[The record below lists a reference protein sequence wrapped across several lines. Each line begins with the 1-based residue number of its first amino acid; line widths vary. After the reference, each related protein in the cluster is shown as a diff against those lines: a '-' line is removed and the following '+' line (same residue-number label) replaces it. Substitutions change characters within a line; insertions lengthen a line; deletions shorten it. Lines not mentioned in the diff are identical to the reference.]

1 MLLIDLF
8 WLCLCFPGYALA
20 RRCWPGL
27 HDAGLLAVIASS
39 VLGTFLLLSPVSML
53 CYAVGAPVA
62 VFSAAVALSVVVG
75 VAYCVRVRAD
85 RALIAGLRRENLV
98 AWILLAGLLWLQ
110 VRVGAYFGGDATF
123 HLGRVRV
130 LLDHGFTNRD
140 IYLKD
145 YYFQHIYHTNLLFP
159 LYASASQLSGQSY
172 LATWFHSQAFAKLL
186 VAAGHYVLGFAVTR
200 RKLPAWLLALTVIT
214 ANAGET
220 YTTYPNTVAVG
231 WLLPLQL
238 AAAYTLLARDAKLRY
253 AAVVA
258 ACSFVTAQVHA
269 LYAVYAGLAM
279 APALVVLG
287 ALPWSRGRRRAIAL
301 GLVGALGAVPFLL
314 VSQFAFKPKSSREPE
329 VQPQP
334 AVVAP
339 APQPIAATTPQTQPG
354 PSEPKPAGSVPALQ
368 GQTPPAAAAELPEP
382 PRWLPEVDKGK
393 PSIPTPA
400 VALGGG
406 HLEKSLELDQRAV
419 QVWFAPEKMGGKGFV
434 ALGFLGFAI
443 GLGIAFGR
451 AYGSRRAGSPSESR
465 QSSDRAVGWQPAAAA
480 AVGGLGLS
488 LTLFWPPATTFA
500 VALLDQP
507 FTVARLS
514 TALSSLLLL
523 GIALGVGSAA
533 QLAIDALPPRR
544 WLSAGCQA
552 LVLLLAVGAATRL
565 TGHAPMFF
573 GDVVQAALRPR
584 EVREAGLDVLEQRRQ
599 MLKQVVPPGTTVLT
613 TARFARS
620 VVMLCD
626 CYVIIADRGHT
637 YVSFARERREQLL
650 KMNGPATPWPERAE
664 LIKRYGLKLVI
675 FESRHLARL
684 YRWSHE
690 HGTVIGE
697 AAGLEVV
704 ELRDL

>member
-1 MLLIDLF
+1 VFLIDLF
-8 WLCLCFPGYALA
+8 WLCSCFPGYALA
-20 RRCWPGL
+20 RRCWPAV

-39 VLGTFLLLSPVSML
+39 LLGTFLVLSPISML
-53 CYAVGAPVA
+53 CYAVGAPIA
-62 VFSAAVALSVVVG
+62 VFSAAVVLSSVLGIV
-75 VAYCVRVRAD
+75 YCVRVRAD
-85 RALIAGLRRENLV
+85 RALLAGLRHENAF

-110 VRVGAYFGGDATF
+110 VRVGAYFSGDATF

-159 LYASASQLSGQSY
+159 IYASASQLTGQSY
-172 LATWFHSQAFAKLL
+172 LAVWFHSQAFAKLL
-186 VAAGHYVLGFAVTR
+186 VAAGHYVLGFTLTR

-231 WLLPLQL
+231 WLLPMQL
-238 AAAYTLLARDAKLRY
+238 SAAFTLLARDAKLRY

-258 ACSFVTAQVHA
+258 VCSFVMAQVHA

-279 APALVVLG
+279 APGLVVLG
-287 ALPWSRGRRRAIAL
+287 ASPWSRGRRRSIAL
-301 GLVGALGAVPFLL
+301 GLAGALAAVPFLA
-314 VSQFAFKPKSSREPE
+314 VSQFAFKPKSSSDDVLP
-329 VQPQP
+329 PA

-339 APQPIAATTPQTQPG
+339 APAPQTAPQP
-354 PSEPKPAGSVPALQ
+354 
-368 GQTPPAAAAELPEP
+368 GQTPPASPPATPEPPDP

-393 PSIPTPA
+393 PAIPTPA

-406 HLEKSLELDQRAV
+406 HLEKSLELDVRAE

-434 ALGFLGFAI
+434 ALGFLGFALA
-443 GLGIAFGR
+443 LGIALGR
-451 AYGSRRAGSPSESR
+451 AYRFKRAELPSDSAEL
-465 QSSDRAVGWQPAAAA
+465 DVEWQPLAAAA
-480 AVGGLGLS
+480 LGALGLS
-488 LTLFWPPATTFA
+488 VTLFWPPATTFA
-500 VALLDQP
+500 VALLGQP

-514 TALSSLLLL
+514 TALSSFLLL
-523 GIALGVGSAA
+523 GIAVGAGSLA
-533 QLAIDALPPRR
+533 QLAIAAMSTRRR
-544 WLSAGCQA
+544 WLLSGLEA

-573 GDVVQAALRPR
+573 GEVVEAALRPS
-584 EVREAGLDVLEQRRQ
+584 EQRHATLDMWQARRE
-599 MLKQVVPPGTTVLT
+599 MLKRVVPPGTTVLT

-626 CYVIIADRGHT
+626 CFVIIADRGHT

-650 KMNGPATPWPERAE
+650 KLNGLTTPWPERAA
-664 LIKRYGLKLVI
+664 LLNRYGLKLVV

-684 YRWSHE
+684 YRWSHQ